1 MSDTQQDRPVRRGRR
16 LVAIIAASVLLGVV
30 LCGAGAYGLASTLG
44 IIRTGT
50 SVDACHED
58 GRTVAELRKL
68 TLLSRAPAGAH
79 LGDLQE
85 RLACGRPAER
95 GSLERE
101 ISSTA
106 PVEDVS
112 TFYAKLA
119 AADGWDADG
128 AGDGIFAAHKPDG
141 HRCRWDLAV
150 RSISQG
156 TYRVQV
162 TYVPR
167 DLSDTCA

>member
-1 MSDTQQDRPVRRGRR
+1 MSDAQADRPVRRGRR
-16 LVAIIAASVLLGVV
+16 LVVIIAVSVLLGVA
-30 LCGAGAYGLASTLG
+30 LCGAGAYGIGRALG
-44 IIRTGT
+44 IIQIGT

-58 GRTVAELRKL
+58 ARTVAELR
-68 TLLSRAPAGAH
+68 TLPVLSQAPAGAH
-79 LGDLQE
+79 LGELRE
-85 RLACGRPAER
+85 RLACGRPAGR

-106 PVEDVS
+106 PAKDVS
-112 TFYAKLA
+112 AFYAKLA
-119 AADGWDADG
+119 AADGWDAAR
-128 AGDGIFAAHKPDG
+128 AGDNIFAAHKPDG
-141 HRCRWDLAV
+141 HRCRWNLVV
-150 RSISQG
+150 RSIAEG